1 MYQLLNILRN
11 VENIMKMQNII
22 VMTKNNWDDVLKFR
36 GINLFKLFNSINFLS
51 ETIKVRNGIIVE
63 VDKDSNIPFN
73 IKSKIKK

>member
-1 MYQLLNILRN
+1 
-11 VENIMKMQNII
+11 MKMQNII